1 MNPLLEEQASPGG
14 ALSWLIRLRWLAV
27 GGQLATLFVAQYALG
42 IQVPTLPILA
52 LIGGTAATNALLV
65 LLRGRIPVKFPTA
78 AAVLGLDTFLL
89 TGLLYF
95 SGGAANPFSIFY
107 LVHVTL
113 AAAMLSAAWTWIF
126 GILSMI
132 AFAALFRW
140 HVPLGGHAFHEGMHG
155 QESEFS
161 VHLQGMWIA
170 FSLAAGLI
178 AFFVTKALR
187 ERDAQ
192 VAKARDLAARSDR
205 LASLATLAAG
215 AAHELGSPL
224 ATIALAA
231 GELERSLSALSDPRF
246 LEDARLIRAEVTRCR
261 KILDGMG
268 EEAASL
274 PGELPVPV
282 AADELVREVLSDIPP
297 ADAARVSLEPFA
309 PALLKLPRRAVRRA
323 ILSLLKNALEAAPAP
338 SRVEVR
344 AEAAQG
350 HLRLV
355 VEDKGRGMAP
365 QVLARAGEPFFTT
378 KEAGRGMG
386 LGLFLARTVAERLGG
401 ALVLESQE
409 NRGTR
414 AVLLLPLSS

>member
-1 MNPLLEEQASPGG
+1 MNPLLEEPASPGG

-27 GGQLATLFVAQYALG
+27 GGQLATLLVAQYALG

-65 LLRGRIPVKFPTA
+65 LLRGRIPPEFPTA
-78 AAVLGLDTFLL
+78 AAVLGFDTFLL

-113 AAAMLSAAWTWIF
+113 AAAMLSAAWTWVL
-126 GILSMI
+126 GLLSMI
-132 AFAALFRW
+132 SFAALFRW
-140 HVPLGGHAFHEGMHG
+140 HVPLGGEAFHEGMHG
-155 QESEFS
+155 HGREFS

-231 GELERSLSALSDPRF
+231 GELERSLSALSDSRF

-261 KILDGMG
+261 KILDSMG

-282 AADELVREVLSDIPP
+282 AADELVREALSDLPP

-323 ILSLLKNALEAAPAP
+323 LLSLLKNALEAAPAP

-350 HLRLV
+350 HVRLV
-355 VEDKGRGMAP
+355 VEDKGCGMAP

-401 ALVLESQE
+401 ALKLESEE

-414 AVLLLPLSS
+414 AVLLLPLGR